1 MKNKEK
7 EMMTMPVCEK
17 NWLAT
22 AQAYEE
28 DGREKLSY
36 AEQKHGMTAEE
47 FRREV
52 TALLE
57 RYPHLRQG
65 FAQGEGLPKAV
76 IATCIKE
83 RIPLQV
89 AYAEYTMR
97 QAQEKLEQMRRENEI
112 LKQNMTAA
120 NKAPVKGTVLGGSTN
135 AKGKDPFLEGLFAE
149 D

>member
-1 MKNKEK
+1 MNSKQKET
-7 EMMTMPVCEK
+7 MTMPMCEK
-17 NWLAT
+17 SWLAAT
-22 AQAYEE
+22 QAYEE
-28 DGREKLSY
+28 DGRERLSY
-36 AEQKHGMTAEE
+36 AEQKNTVTAED

-57 RYPHLRQG
+57 RYPHLRKG

-76 IATCIKE
+76 IAACVKE
-83 RIPLQV
+83 HIPLQV
-89 AYAEYTMR
+89 AYAEYAMR
-97 QAQEKLEQMRRENEI
+97 QAQEELEQMRKENEI

-135 AKGKDPFLEGLFAE
+135 TKGKDPFLEGLFAE